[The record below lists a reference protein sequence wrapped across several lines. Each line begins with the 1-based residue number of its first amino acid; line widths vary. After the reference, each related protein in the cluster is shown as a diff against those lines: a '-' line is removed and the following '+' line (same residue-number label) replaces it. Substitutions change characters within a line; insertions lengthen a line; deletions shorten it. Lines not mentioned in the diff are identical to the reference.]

1 MSEDVDI
8 EEESQKT
15 KKIPKKYTQMAKEMI
30 EHPETTP
37 PLLQP
42 LLKHYKDLA
51 ESEERLKKQ
60 ITDLVKDEHIYK
72 YYLKHIKGI
81 GPILAANLIALI
93 EVERF
98 KNVSKLWAYAGLSA
112 EHYVNICEKGH
123 KSITSSQRMFCPV
136 KMANEKTGKFETCGA
151 KIVKSE
157 YVRAPMKRQSGYVLL
172 INKKLKVA
180 MWKVAQAFIKT
191 DGNYRILLNEYKE
204 QYIKNENMTK
214 LHALNM
220 SMRRV
225 EKLFLS
231 NLWSVWRHMLGLEVP
246 KPYVVEKLG
255 RTLDPPIV
263 DDGYEIPMYKIYT
276 DEDKKKLAEK
286 RKILKPLVS
295 SFYDIQKLRIETYN
309 RIVTQI
315 YTMET
320 EKGQTKDELK
330 YKLNQ

>member
-42 LLKHYKDLA
+42 LLKHYNDLVQT
-51 ESEERLKKQ
+51 EENLKKQ

-81 GPILAANLIALI
+81 GPILSANLISLV
-93 EVERF
+93 EVEKF
-98 KNVSKLWAYAGLSA
+98 KNPSKLWAYAGLSS
-112 EHYVNICEKGH
+112 EHYVNICENGH
-123 KSITSSQRMFCPV
+123 KSITSSQRLTCPV
-136 KMANEKTGKFETCGA
+136 KMLNEKTGKFDTCGA

-157 YVRAPMKRQSGYVLL
+157 YVRAPMKRQTGYVLL

-180 MWKVAQAFIKT
+180 MWKIAQAFIKT
-191 DGNYRILLNEYKE
+191 DGNYKILLNEYKE
-204 QYIKNENMTK
+204 QYLKNENMTK
-214 LHALNM
+214 LHAMNM
-220 SMRRV
+220 AMRRV

-231 NLWSVWRHMLGLEVP
+231 NLWSVWRHQLGLDVP
-246 KPYVVEKLG
+246 KPYVVERLG

-263 DDGYEIPMYKIYT
+263 DDGYEIPIHSIYT

-286 RKILKPLVS
+286 RRILKPLVS
-295 SFYDIQKLRIETYN
+295 GFYDIQKLRIETYN
-309 RIVTQI
+309 RIVDQI

-320 EKGQTKDELK
+320 EKAK
-330 YKLNQ
+330 